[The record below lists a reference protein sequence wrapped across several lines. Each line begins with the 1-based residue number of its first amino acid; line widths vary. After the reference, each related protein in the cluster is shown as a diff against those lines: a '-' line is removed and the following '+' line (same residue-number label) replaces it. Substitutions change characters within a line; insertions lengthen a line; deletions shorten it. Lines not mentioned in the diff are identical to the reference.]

1 MRLTVNVTI
10 VEGYGIPGRATDT
23 KAILEF
29 VSRGFTDRLTREM
42 PVPVKDKQHQKDC
55 IHAAIMIAPR
65 YWGGAY
71 AQWEIELARELQQ
84 YLVVIPVIS
93 KADTLTEWELS
104 LHKTAVTGSI

>member
-10 VEGYGIPGRATDT
+10 VEGYGIPGKKTDT
-23 KAILEF
+23 KAIIDF
-29 VSRGFTDRLTREM
+29 VSHGFKDRLSREM
-42 PVPVKDKQHQKDC
+42 AVPVKDKHPQKDS

-71 AQWEIELARELQQ
+71 AQWEIELALELQQ
-84 YLVVIPVIS
+84 YLVVIPVIT

-104 LHKTAVTGSI
+104 LHKTTVH